1 MNVGN
6 DFELIPRKCSAK
18 RAVFCPMLQ
27 TPFPTLASDKV
38 FCPTLQTP
46 FPKIASDKDQFLQG
60 LMGVATARNKTKI
73 SVEKKCEPSYG
84 FGPQTISWKF
94 NRAK

>member
-1 MNVGN
+1 MKKVSIIKRERYKMWTLEMTLNSFQENV
-6 DFELIPRKCSAK
+6 A
-18 RAVFCPMLQ
+18 
-27 TPFPTLASDKV
+27 
-38 FCPTLQTP
+38 LQTP

-60 LMGVATARNKTKI
+60 LMGVATARNKTEI
-73 SVEKKCEPSYG
+73 SLEKKCEPSYG